1 MAGCI
6 ASQLHQRLRADFTV
20 GRDFLSSGTLA
31 GQHATFG
38 IQSNAA
44 VAIHRDVHVKHFVRF
59 SLEVQRS
66 ISHERVSAYTGWGCS
81 LRNKD
86 D

>member
-1 MAGCI
+1 M
-6 ASQLHQRLRADFTV
+6 
-20 GRDFLSSGTLA
+20 SSGTLA

-66 ISHERVSAYTGWGCS
+66 ISHERVSAYTGWG
-81 LRNKD
+81 LRGALSATKTTD
-86 D
+86 DNLGRNPAAAASGWYEMA